1 MVYAAKGLDLETVRR
16 HKLGLKLKNGNYKL
30 NRNLRKGEVWWMCD
44 YSSRTIREENYEM
57 YN

>member
-16 HKLGLKLKNGNYKL
+16 HELSLKLKNGNYKL